1 MAAEPLLRKAYA
13 INPRDAF
20 ITKMLGAIEVQQG
33 NAKEGIRFL
42 EESRRLN
49 PSDPQMLYNL
59 SGAYGIDKQFGKAL
73 EIAQKVRQV
82 NPRFPGNEAWIQQ
95 LQTILNQ

>member
-73 EIAQKVRQV
+73 EIAQKCAKLIRVFRV
-82 NPRFPGNEAWIQQ
+82 MKLGFNNYKRY
-95 LQTILNQ
+95 